1 MRRVFVDTGPIVAL
15 LRKREEHHAWAA
27 DQFDQLEV
35 AYTCEPVLA
44 EACARIQKLGGNPL
58 DVLAFVEAGALVV
71 EFDLAPNVTAVRTL
85 MHKYRDQPMDL
96 ADACL
101 VLMSEQWPDCAVLT
115 LDADFISF
123 RRRGREIIPLI
134 IPPR

>member
-1 MRRVFVDTGPIVAL
+1 M
-15 LRKREEHHAWAA
+15 
-27 DQFDQLEV
+27 
-35 AYTCEPVLA
+35 LA

-58 DVLAFVEAGALVV
+58 DVLAFVEAGALIV
-71 EFDLAPNVTAVRTL
+71 EFDLAANVTPVREL

-101 VLMSEQWPDCAVLT
+101 VRMSELWPDCQVLT
-115 LDADFISF
+115 LDSDFISF
-123 RRRGREIIPLI
+123 RRRGREAIPLI